1 MNWSRRHGQPPGLR
15 HLPQED
21 QPPRSAPL
29 LAQPWAGG
37 MTAWIVI
44 FVAVIAELAGGAV
57 VANQTSEG
65 IAIAVLII
73 PVVVVYGFAVVQWWQ
88 VTSSGAERTPW
99 WHLAGVAAAIIIW
112 LVWPTVP
119 GPLAGTTAVTGTS
132 NARAFC
138 NVLSGPA
145 VSDCL
150 RRTAQAFDHHDLVWW
165 STGVLILIAALLT
178 RRSRIAAWGAIPAAL
193 AGCQLATW
201 FLNQIVLYY
210 HLV

>member
-65 IAIAVLII
+65 IAIAVLIT

-119 GPLAGTTAVTGTS
+119 GPLAGTTAVTG
-132 NARAFC
+132 RATRGRSAMSC
-138 NVLSGPA
+138 RAPPCPTACAAPRRPLTITTWSGGPPA
-145 VSDCL
+145 C
-150 RRTAQAFDHHDLVWW
+150 
-165 STGVLILIAALLT
+165 
-178 RRSRIAAWGAIPAAL
+178 
-193 AGCQLATW
+193 
-201 FLNQIVLYY
+201 
-210 HLV
+210 